1 MQLFSQKKALFAVSL
16 GALFA
21 LGACGDNV
29 TVPAAVQQAESVSIT
44 PPSASLSVGESAVF
58 NVQIVGG
65 STTAPPTLASCAS
78 SAAGVATATL
88 AGSSCRATAIAAGN
102 ATITGTTSTG
112 KSISAQV
119 SVAAPAAAI
128 SGLVVTPAAANIGVG
143 QSLTIAAT
151 VNQGSAAVT
160 VTRAYATSSTAIAT
174 VNATTGV
181 VTAIAPG
188 VATITVTAT
197 GSGTGF
203 TTTTLTS
210 AVAVTVVAN
219 PPGVT
224 ALSVQP
230 TSLFL
235 ALGQTAQLASTATQP
250 TGATAATISYGSTA
264 PAVATVNATSG
275 LVTAVAP
282 GTAVITVTAT
292 SAANASFAASTATVL
307 VPVTVSPSAN
317 VTIQTVT
324 QGPVLT
330 IDSITGIVSVANPNV
345 ERPIDITNVRDQIQI
360 VLNLQ
365 PNGQR
370 VDSAVAFIANADGTN
385 RRPAARQIFSNGV
398 ANQSDITM
406 FVNTADFTAN
416 FTTSAVDVF
425 YPNGQKIISASVY
438 TTNSVGAASEVQNAS
453 NNRQTVN
460 FNNVDGWAGRLTFP
474 MASAIN
480 PATGNNLTY
489 WGGPGAAGTG
499 SYAFAPV
506 FYTAGRSVTQ
516 AIITMRQGI
525 TASVPVC
532 DEAGTFT
539 QTMANSTLLTGRG
552 ISQEIYTAAP
562 YNGTYNSAIGR
573 DLNQGGTTSSFDTRG
588 NTNLE
593 CLGYTHPAIVAQNF
607 VGVSAGTDNFN
618 NPVPMVTRVDGFR
631 FSTSVPRV
639 IANRLDYTGPITMEP
654 DIRRDAPTVTTSN
667 AIWAV
672 PAITGWVNAAF
683 NYQSSTAAS
692 SDIGVGLPA
701 TSSRAWRAWGCAAGL
716 GVSALTSPDTISIP
730 MPTATGA
737 DIPEC
742 PIAAPFGNALGGWDA
757 TAVLPIAVTATNA
770 YAIATRGPYRV
781 GYVETDALGNPSFAV
796 RSQPHGV
803 DKQAPLIRFSSAS
816 SADTTF
822 GVGNFV
828 FQAEVLDERAGFVD
842 NNDNNVV
849 LRLTDGSNANS
860 QPGNFSVSY
869 GSLQHYSTRGASSS
883 NPATLQRASTS
894 LTNCINPNSLTAM
907 INSSSNPFGTSSTTA
922 FGSGSLTQIT
932 NPSCPFI
939 NQGNNGV
946 SIGIFGALPDGFR
959 QGTLVSPSGDGIY
972 TYRARVFDRAGNVSM
987 VLGRSAARDGVAPLF
1002 SDLNVPS
1009 SITAAAT
1016 PVFGSA
1022 IADNVEV
1029 RAYNISFLYPGFG
1042 TRFIYPQT
1050 LLNARFN
1057 DVINTPN
1064 FPTLGVPQA
1073 APFTTAL
1080 ETVPVGGVPANT
1092 GTGVNLTTAANV
1104 INVGGVAFDVSNTAT
1119 ALAGNPTFAAV
1130 GLPTVSN
1137 FANVNGAVGSPNYTS
1152 WTVLSTPQSFNPGF
1166 NAPQGLKAQLGSNTN
1181 VTNPQFVRVDFFRQ
1195 NPLAS
1200 SQWEYLGSSSGVASA
1215 DQGPTR
1221 FWTWTLTT
1229 TDYARTPTS
1238 LETTQRVATI
1248 NDNIVAIGTR
1258 SNGAGLATQATLIGG
1273 SAINFTSITFTNPPA
1288 NFPQPGAAAANIT
1301 VTGGASGFSATVAGQ
1316 GVLVVDAAG
1325 GFYTI
1330 TANNVVVNGVTYVP
1344 TPTSQVVNVPA
1355 GTLVTQPVPI
1365 VYNPVVLGIQINSNA
1380 ITAGGTI
1387 SVTVSSIVPAISIT
1401 QNVTSANNVIAVPAT
1416 ANYTVTANTATLNV
1430 GNQTFNSPAVAG
1442 SPANVTGV
1450 GAAPIATITY
1460 ATPSFTTSF
1469 LVITASPFITNG
1481 TPFTSG
1487 VSIASNATGSPSAV
1501 TAAQMQT
1508 VGGFTVA
1515 GLSSTLQN
1523 GSLILTLPTPTAQM
1537 SLTNAAYPTTVPVSQ
1552 SPQLTT
1558 FGAVVSGSS
1567 FFNNAAGGLVATYSP
1582 AQLAFTVT
1590 GQASPS
1596 NGTNPLNW
1604 QIASSG
1610 VTGPLGY
1617 GNGASVTYSVGGG
1630 NPLVVQGATQT
1641 LTLPIA
1647 SPGVGSYQ
1655 LSIPNTLNIGG
1666 TTFTVSNC
1674 AAGAPTGSPSGVT
1687 GGAGANVQSATI
1699 TGGNCVISIN
1709 AVYGVTGILINYTAP

>member
-65 STTAPPTLASCAS
+65 SITAPPTLASCAS
-78 SAAGVATATL
+78 SAASVATATL
-88 AGSSCRATAIAAGN
+88 AGSACRATAIGAGN

-128 SGLVVTPAAANIGVG
+128 SGLVVTPAAANIAVG
-143 QSLTIAAT
+143 QTVTIAAT
-151 VNQGSAAVT
+151 VNQGAGVT
-160 VTRAYATSSTAIAT
+160 VTRSYTTSSATIAS

-181 VTAIAPG
+181 VTAVAPG

-219 PPGVT
+219 PPGIT
-224 ALSVQP
+224 SLSVQP

-235 ALGQTAQLASTATQP
+235 AIGQTAPLSSSAAQP
-250 TGATAATISYGSTA
+250 AGAAAAVISYGSTA
-264 PAVATVNATSG
+264 PTVATVNATSG
-275 LVTAVAP
+275 LVTAIAP

-307 VPVTVSPSAN
+307 VPVTVSPTAN

-398 ANQSDITM
+398 ANESGITM

-425 YPNGQKIISASVY
+425 YPNGQKIISASVF
-438 TTNSVGAASEVQNAS
+438 TTNSVGASSEVQNAS

-460 FNNVDGWAGRLTFP
+460 FNNVDGWAGRATFP
-474 MASAIN
+474 TRSAIN

-489 WGGPGAAGTG
+489 WGGPDAAGTG
-499 SYAFAPV
+499 AYAFAPV

-525 TASVPVC
+525 TASVQVC
-532 DEAGTFT
+532 DQDGRFT

-562 YNGTYNSAIGR
+562 FNGTYNSAIGR
-573 DLNQGGTTSSFDTRG
+573 DLNQGGTTSSFSTTG

-593 CLGYTHPAIVAQNF
+593 CLGYTHPPIVAQNF
-607 VGVSAGTDNFN
+607 VGVSGGTDNFN

-631 FSTSVPRV
+631 FSVSVPRV
-639 IANRLDYTGPITMEP
+639 VANRLDYTGPITMEP

-667 AIWAV
+667 AIWTV

-683 NYQSSTAAS
+683 NYQTSTAAS

-730 MPTATGA
+730 MPTASGA

-757 TAVLPIAVTATNA
+757 TAVLPIAVTSTNA
-770 YAIATRGPYRV
+770 YGIATRGPYRV

-796 RSQPHGV
+796 RSQTHGV

-932 NPSCPFI
+932 NPTCPFI

-972 TYRARVFDRAGNVSM
+972 TYRARVFDRAGNVSTI
-987 VLGRSAARDGVAPLF
+987 LGRSAARDGVAPLF
-1002 SDLNVPS
+1002 SDLNVPT
-1009 SITAAAT
+1009 SITASAT

-1092 GTGVNLTTAANV
+1092 GTGVTLTTAANV
-1104 INVGGVAFDVSNTAT
+1104 TNVGGVAFDVSNTAT

-1166 NAPQGLKAQLGSNTN
+1166 NAPQGLKAQLVSNTN

-1215 DQGPTR
+1215 DQGTTR

-1229 TDYARTPTS
+1229 TDYAKTPTS

-1258 SNGAGLATQATLIGG
+1258 SNGAGLATQPTLIGG
-1273 SAINFTSITFTNPPA
+1273 SAINFNSITFTNPPA

-1301 VTGGASGFSATVAGQ
+1301 VTGGASGFTATVTGQ
-1316 GVLVVDAAG
+1316 VVLPVDAAG

-1344 TPTSQVVNVPA
+1344 TPVSQVVNVPA
-1355 GTLVTQPVPI
+1355 GTLVNQPVPI

-1380 ITAGGTI
+1380 ITAGGTLVVNVS
-1387 SVTVSSIVPAISIT
+1387 SVTPAISIT
-1401 QNVTSANNVIAVPAT
+1401 QSVSTALGTVIAVPAT
-1416 ANYTVTANTATLNV
+1416 ASYTVTTSTSTLNV
-1430 GNQTFNSPAVAG
+1430 GTQTYNSPVVTGSPAV
-1442 SPANVTGV
+1442 VTGS

-1460 ATPSFTTSF
+1460 SLPSFTSNFIVTTPVAYQGQTFQSN
-1469 LVITASPFITNG
+1469 LVINSNG
-1481 TPFTSG
+1481 
-1487 VSIASNATGSPSAV
+1487 TGSPTTV
-1501 TAAQMQT
+1501 TPAQLVT
-1508 VGGFTVA
+1508 VGGFTTPS
-1515 GLSSTLQN
+1515 LSSTLQN
-1523 GSLILTLPTPTAQM
+1523 SALTLTAPIATTTA
-1537 SLTNAAYPTTVPVSQ
+1537 SLTNANFPNIPVTQ
-1552 SPQLTT
+1552 SPQVTT
-1558 FGAVVSGSS
+1558 FGAVLSGSS
-1567 FFNNAAGGLVATYSP
+1567 FFNNGAGGLTATYVP
-1582 AQLAFTVT
+1582 AELAFTVT

-1617 GNGASVTYSVGGG
+1617 GNAGSVTYSVGGS
-1630 NPLVVQGATQT
+1630 NPLVVQGATRT

-1674 AAGAPTGSPSGVT
+1674 AAGVPTGSPSGVT
-1687 GGAGANVQSATI
+1687 GGAGLNVLSATI
-1699 TGGNCVISIN
+1699 AGGNCVISIN
-1709 AVYGVTGILINYTAP
+1709 AVYGVTPILINYTAP